1 LSLSSS
7 SSPVKMIKVAI
18 AGTNGLAQLI
28 ANLIATQTYHQFIIL
43 SRNASFL
50 SLRLLVTD

>member
-1 LSLSSS
+1 
-7 SSPVKMIKVAI
+7 MIKVAI
-18 AGTNGLAQLI
+18 VGTNGLAQLI

-50 SLRLLVTD
+50 FPQFVSHQLTFTRQTQA

>member
-1 LSLSSS
+1 
-7 SSPVKMIKVAI
+7 MIKVAI
-18 AGTNGLAQLI
+18 VGTNGLAQLI

-50 SLRLLVTD
+50 SLGFGRH